1 MKRNP
6 HDKILREKP
15 KKQHLSTVSNSY
27 PIYIYIY
34 ICVCVYACGG
44 IYIYNNKNWKHNMFN
59 CLPHFFVKIFSE
71 VNRYD

>member
-1 MKRNP
+1 MKKNP
-6 HDKILREKP
+6 HDKILREKS

-27 PIYIYIY
+27 PLYIYM
-34 ICVCVYACGG
+34 CGRGGGGGG